1 MHVDFAVVLVTAL
14 VTIALASVYFRRLQV
29 NRPPVGVVN
38 ARDVWILLAGI
49 VAIPYLYLAL
59 PLEVVATLLAIA
71 TIGILLFT
79 FEPVARLWLRLVF
92 AFGATAADIALA
104 LTLGTQSNTFLVVNN
119 AVLAIAVIGIAN
131 LWAQSGMRAVHVAAM
146 ALGLAVYDLIA
157 TLGLPLMTDLIER
170 LNDIP
175 LVPFIG
181 WRAAGDEFLLGF
193 GDLLLLALFPLV
205 IRKAFGRRAAAIAL
219 AVTSLVLIVLL
230 AAVDFGLLGRIVPA
244 MVVLGPV
251 MAALC
256 LVWLRRQ
263 GRERTSREYR
273 TTEAHTRLAPAPNPT

>member
-1 MHVDFAVVLVTAL
+1 MHVDFAVTLVSAL

-59 PLEVVATLLAIA
+59 PLGVVATLLATA

-79 FEPVARLWLRLVF
+79 FAPLARLWLRLVL
-92 AFGATAADIALA
+92 AVGATAADIAMA
-104 LTLGTQSNTFLVVNN
+104 LTVGTQSNTFLAVNN
-119 AVLAIAVIGIAN
+119 AVLVIAVIGIAN

-146 ALGLAVYDLIA
+146 ALGLAVYDLVA
-157 TLGLPLMTDLIER
+157 TLGLPLMTDLLER

-205 IRKAFGRRAAAIAL
+205 MRKAFGRRAAAIAL
-219 AVTSLVLIVLL
+219 AVTSLVLILLL
-230 AAVDFGLLGRIVPA
+230 AAVEFGLLGRIVPA
-244 MVVLGPV
+244 MVVLGPL

-256 LVWLRRQ
+256 AVWLRRQ
-263 GRERTSREYR
+263 GRERTSREYL
-273 TTEAHTRLAPAPNPT
+273 TADAPTRLAPAPNPT